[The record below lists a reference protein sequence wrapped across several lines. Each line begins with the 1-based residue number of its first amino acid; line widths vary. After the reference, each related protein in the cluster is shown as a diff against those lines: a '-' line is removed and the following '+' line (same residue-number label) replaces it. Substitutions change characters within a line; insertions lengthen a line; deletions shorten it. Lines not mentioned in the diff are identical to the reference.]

1 VRDVVPHPER
11 LVRFCG
17 ADCSSCETYKRFLKG
32 DESGLVNF
40 ETNYRCC
47 WLPKDYPRGKD
58 CEIRTCCEEK
68 RLLFCG
74 ECGQFEK
81 CVRMK
86 KFYSKLGYDKLK
98 KRMID
103 EVEKMH
109 ARKKKPIESK
119 EEVDQNIRDKLFIT
133 GNRLAKANVIW
144 VLFAGAAAFFYGSNR
159 MVTDVDI
166 LVKSEDLEKAK
177 AALRNLEGVD
187 IVADLTLKTSL
198 GVYRFFMDDEMIS
211 KMRWKKLVDVKVPL
225 IPVEDNIIF
234 KAILQRGEAEGKHDI
249 DDIKGMLRHEK
260 LNIAYLTR
268 RIQKYQAAK
277 RVYPL
282 LKELGLF

>member
-68 RLLFCG
+68 GLLFCG
-74 ECGQFEK
+74 ECNQFEE
-81 CVRMK
+81 CIRMRN
-86 KFYSKLGYDKLK
+86 FYSKLGYDELK
-98 KRMID
+98 KRMIK
-103 EVEKMH
+103 EVKREFIK
-109 ARKKKPIESK
+109 RN
-119 EEVDQNIRDKLFIT
+119 EEVDQNIRDKLFII

-198 GVYRFFMDDEMIS
+198 GVCRFFMDDEMIS
-211 KMRWKKLVDVKVPL
+211 KMRWKELVDVKVSL

-234 KAILQRGEAEGKHDI
+234 KAVLQRGEAEGKHDI

-260 LNIAYLTR
+260 LNIAYLTK